1 MRLLGVARLS
11 HDTDASTSNERQRD
25 QITLTAQARGDT
37 LVAITEDTDV
47 SGAVSPFDR
56 DGLGPWLTDP
66 GLIARWDALIV
77 VKLDR
82 LTRSVRH
89 FGDLLDW
96 CKAHGKNVISLDGE
110 VNTDTA
116 TGWLHVQIIM
126 TFAEFE
132 RRRMSERRA
141 DAAHKI
147 YSYAG
152 YNGGRALPWGY
163 RPVRVNGRIELEPDP
178 DLMPVITEIAE
189 NVIAGASVR
198 SEAIRLGL
206 DQPTLLR
213 RLRSPS
219 LKGVVLFKG
228 ETVRGDDGVPLLRE
242 PVLTSATWA
251 RLQARLDAN
260 SRGRSVPS
268 DAYPWLHI
276 IVCAVC
282 NQDLYSQKWTNRP
295 YFYFNHKKLKRHA
308 REGIEPCYSNNFN
321 GYDIEAQIEPL
332 VMAALGDNYIPEVVE
347 LPADDHLAELAQ
359 VDEAIAQLQSD
370 RYDRGLFKGDAGTV
384 RYVAIMRKLED
395 RADALRAMPVAEARK
410 EIVMSDDLFRDRWAS
425 LETDHE
431 RGALLRKMGV
441 RLLASKDAAGN
452 VRLRLQQGSKHWA
465 DVAREW
471 TDTDIERFETA

>member
-1 MRLLGVARLS
+1 MARVLGASRLS
-11 HDTDASTSNERQRD
+11 HDTDASTSIERQGED
-25 QITLTAQARGDT
+25 ITNRVKADRNT
-37 LVAITEDTDV
+37 LVHIAEDTDV
-47 SGAVSPFDR
+47 SGAISPFERPD
-56 DGLGPWLTDP
+56 LGRWLTEP
-66 GLIARWDALIV
+66 ALIARWDTLMVA
-77 VKLDR
+77 KLDR
-82 LTRSVRH
+82 LTRSVRD
-89 FGDLLDW
+89 FGDLLEW
-96 CKAHGKNVISLDGE
+96 CKNNDKDIVSLDGE
-110 VNTDTA
+110 VNTDTS

-141 DAAHKI
+141 ESARKI

-178 DLMPVITEIAE
+178 DLVPVITEIAE

-198 SEAIRLGL
+198 SEAVRLGL

-213 RLRSPS
+213 RLRSSS

-228 ETVRGDDGVPLLRE
+228 ETVRGDDGIPLLRK
-242 PVLTSATWA
+242 PVLASATWTK
-251 RLQARLDAN
+251 LQARLDAN

-282 NQDLYSQKWTNRP
+282 NQDLYSQKWANRP
-295 YFYFNHKKLKRHA
+295 YFYFNHKKLKRHV

-332 VMAALGDNYIPEVVE
+332 VMAALGDSYIPEVIE
-347 LPADDHLAELAQ
+347 MPADDHIAELAQ
-359 VDEAIAQLQSD
+359 VDEAIAELQAD

-395 RADALRAMPVAEARK
+395 RADVLRALPVTEARQ
-410 EIVMSDDLFRDRWAS
+410 EIVLSDELFRDRWEA

-431 RGALLRKMGV
+431 RGALLRKMGI
-441 RLLASKDAAGN
+441 RLLASKDATGRA
-452 VRLRLQQGSKHWA
+452 RLRLQQGSRHWA
-465 DVAREW
+465 DAAREHAN
-471 TDTDIERFETA
+471 D